1 MQVFENILEYK
12 SSRKSIVTIGTFD
25 GVHIGHRKIITN
37 MVEKGEKENLLSI
50 LLTFFPH
57 PRMVLQK
64 DSNIKMIDTI
74 NEKKNIFKKLGVEVL
89 IIQPFTKD
97 FSRMSAIK
105 FTRDILVNSLKVSKL
120 MIGYDH
126 RFGRNRE
133 ATVKTLKS
141 FGLDYNFK
149 VDEIPAQDI
158 ESISVSSTKVRKAIR
173 SGDFKLVNKFLSRP
187 FNLSGKIIKG
197 DELGRKIGYPT
208 ANLKI
213 FEKYKLKPQN
223 GVYLTRTKLKKQT
236 YFGMMNIGI
245 RPTISAKNNQIETH
259 LFDFNGNLYGHEMT
273 LEILEKIREEKKF
286 KSIEKLKI
294 QLDVDKKHCQKL
306 IPQYL

>member
-1 MQVFENILEYK
+1 
-12 SSRKSIVTIGTFD
+12 
-25 GVHIGHRKIITN
+25 
-37 MVEKGEKENLLSI
+37 
-50 LLTFFPH
+50 
-57 PRMVLQK
+57 MVLQK

-105 FTRDILVNSLKVSKL
+105 FTRDILVNGLKVSKL

-133 ATVKTLKS
+133 ATVQTLKG

-158 ESISVSSTKVRKAIR
+158 ESISVSSTKVRNAIR
-173 SGDFKLVNKFLSRP
+173 SGDFKLVNKFLDRP

-197 DELGRKIGYPT
+197 D
-208 ANLKI
+208 
-213 FEKYKLKPQN
+213 
-223 GVYLTRTKLKKQT
+223 
-236 YFGMMNIGI
+236 
-245 RPTISAKNNQIETH
+245 
-259 LFDFNGNLYGHEMT
+259 
-273 LEILEKIREEKKF
+273 
-286 KSIEKLKI
+286 
-294 QLDVDKKHCQKL
+294 
-306 IPQYL
+306 

>member
-12 SSRKSIVTIGTFD
+12 PSRESIVTIGTFD

-64 DSNIKMIDTI
+64 DFNIKMIDTI
-74 NEKKNIFKKLGVEVL
+74 NEKKKIFKKLGVEVL
-89 IIQPFTKD
+89 IIQPFTTD

-158 ESISVSSTKVRKAIR
+158 ESISVSSTKVRKAIK

>member
-1 MQVFENILEYK
+1 MKVFENILEYK
-12 SSRKSIVTIGTFD
+12 PSRESIVTIGTFD
-25 GVHIGHRKIITN
+25 GVHIGHRKIITD
-37 MVEKGEKENLLSI
+37 MVAKGKKENLLTI

-133 ATVKTLKS
+133 ATVQTLKG

-158 ESISVSSTKVRKAIR
+158 ESISVSSTKVRNAIR
-173 SGDFKLVNKFLSRP
+173 SGDFKLVNKFLDRP

-223 GVYLTRTKLKKQT
+223 GVYLIRTKLKKQT

-259 LFDFNGNLYGHEMT
+259 LFNFNGNLYGHEMT
-273 LEILEKIREEKKF
+273 LEILEKIRVEKKF
-286 KSIEKLKI
+286 ESIEKLKI
-294 QLDVDKKHCQKL
+294 QLDIDKKHCQKL

>member
-12 SSRKSIVTIGTFD
+12 PSRESIVTIGTFD
-25 GVHIGHRKIITN
+25 GVHIGHRKIITD
-37 MVEKGEKENLLSI
+37 MVAKGKKENLLTI

-105 FTRDILVNSLKVSKL
+105 FTRDILVNGLKVSKL

-133 ATVKTLKS
+133 ATVQTLKG

-158 ESISVSSTKVRKAIR
+158 ESISVSSTKVRNAIR
-173 SGDFKLVNKFLSRP
+173 SGDFKLVNKFLDRP

-208 ANLKI
+208 ANLNI

-223 GVYLTRTKLKKQT
+223 GVYLARTRLKKQT

-259 LFDFNGNLYGHEMT
+259 LFNFNGNLYGHEMT

-286 KSIEKLKI
+286 ESIEKLKI
-294 QLDVDKKHCQKL
+294 QLDIDKKHCQKL

>member
-12 SSRKSIVTIGTFD
+12 PSRESIVTIGTFD
-25 GVHIGHRKIITN
+25 GVHIGHRKIITD
-37 MVEKGEKENLLSI
+37 MVAKGEKENLLSI

-74 NEKKNIFKKLGVEVL
+74 NEKKEIFKKLGVEVL

-158 ESISVSSTKVRKAIR
+158 ESISVSSTKVRKAIK

>member
-12 SSRKSIVTIGTFD
+12 PSRESIVTIGTFD
-25 GVHIGHRKIITN
+25 GVHIGHRKIITD
-37 MVEKGEKENLLSI
+37 MVAKGKKENLLTI

-133 ATVKTLKS
+133 ATVQTLKG

-158 ESISVSSTKVRKAIR
+158 ESISVSSTKVRNAIR
-173 SGDFKLVNKFLSRP
+173 SGDFKLVNKFLDRP

-223 GVYLTRTKLKKQT
+223 GVYLIRTKLEKQT

-259 LFDFNGNLYGHEMT
+259 LFNFNGNLYDHEMT
-273 LEILEKIREEKKF
+273 LEILEKIRVEKKF
-286 KSIEKLKI
+286 ESIEKLKI
-294 QLDVDKKHCQKL
+294 QLDIDKKHCQKL

>member
-12 SSRKSIVTIGTFD
+12 PSRESIVTIGTFD
-25 GVHIGHRKIITN
+25 GVHIGHRKIITD
-37 MVEKGEKENLLSI
+37 MVAKGKKENLLTI

-105 FTRDILVNSLKVSKL
+105 FTRDILVNGLKVSKL

-133 ATVKTLKS
+133 ATVQTLKG

-158 ESISVSSTKVRKAIR
+158 ESISVSSTKVRNAII

-208 ANLKI
+208 ANLNI

-223 GVYLTRTKLKKQT
+223 GVYLIRTRLKKQT

-259 LFDFNGNLYGHEMT
+259 LFNFNGNLYGHEMT

-286 KSIEKLKI
+286 ESIEKLKI
-294 QLDVDKKHCQKL
+294 QLDIDKKHCQKL

>member
-12 SSRKSIVTIGTFD
+12 PSRKSIVTIGTFD
-25 GVHIGHRKIITN
+25 GVHIGHRKIITD
-37 MVEKGEKENLLSI
+37 MVAKGKKENLLPI

-74 NEKKNIFKKLGVEVL
+74 NEKKKIFKKLGVEVL

-223 GVYLTRTKLKKQT
+223 GVYLTRTRLKKQT

-294 QLDVDKKHCQKL
+294 QLDIDKKYCQKL

>member
-1 MQVFENILEYK
+1 MKVFDNILEYK
-12 SSRKSIVTIGTFD
+12 PSRESIVTIGTFD
-25 GVHIGHRKIITN
+25 GVHVGHRKIITD
-37 MVEKGEKENLLSI
+37 MVAKGKKENLLTI

-64 DSNIKMIDTI
+64 DSNIKMIDTM
-74 NEKKNIFKKLGVEVL
+74 NEKKNIFRKLGVEVL
-89 IIQPFTKD
+89 IIHPFTKD

-133 ATVKTLKS
+133 ATVQTLKG

-158 ESISVSSTKVRKAIR
+158 KSISVSSTKVRNAII

-208 ANLKI
+208 ANLNI

-223 GVYLTRTKLKKQT
+223 GVYLIRTRLKKQT

-259 LFDFNGNLYGHEMT
+259 LFNFNGNLYGHEMT

-286 KSIEKLKI
+286 ESIEKLKI
-294 QLDVDKKHCQKL
+294 QLDIDKKHCQKL

>member
-12 SSRKSIVTIGTFD
+12 PSRESIVTIGTFD
-25 GVHIGHRKIITN
+25 GVHIGHRKIITD
-37 MVEKGEKENLLSI
+37 MVAKGKKENLLPI

-74 NEKKNIFKKLGVEVL
+74 NEKKKIFKKLGVEVL

-173 SGDFKLVNKFLSRP
+173 GGDFKLVNKFLSRP

>member
-12 SSRKSIVTIGTFD
+12 PTRKSIVTIGTFD
-25 GVHIGHRKIITN
+25 GVHIGHRKIITD
-37 MVEKGEKENLLSI
+37 MVAKGKKENLLPI

-74 NEKKNIFKKLGVEVL
+74 NEKKKIFKKLGVEVL

-223 GVYLTRTKLKKQT
+223 GVYLTRTRLKKQT

-294 QLDVDKKHCQKL
+294 QLDIDKKHCQKL

>member
-1 MQVFENILEYK
+1 MEVFENILEYK
-12 SSRKSIVTIGTFD
+12 PSRESIVTIGTFD
-25 GVHIGHRKIITN
+25 GVHIGHRKIITD
-37 MVEKGEKENLLSI
+37 MVAKGKKENLLTI

-133 ATVKTLKS
+133 ATVQTLKG

-158 ESISVSSTKVRKAIR
+158 ESISVSSTKVRNAIR
-173 SGDFKLVNKFLSRP
+173 SGDFKLVNKFLGRP

-197 DELGRKIGYPT
+197 DKLGRKIGYPT

-213 FEKYKLKPQN
+213 FEKYKLKPQK
-223 GVYLTRTKLKKQT
+223 GVYLVRTVLKKQT

-259 LFDFNGNLYGHEMT
+259 LFNFNGNLYDHEMT

-286 KSIEKLKI
+286 ESIEKLKI
-294 QLDVDKKHCQKL
+294 QLDIDKRHCQKL
-306 IPQYL
+306 IPEYL

>member
-12 SSRKSIVTIGTFD
+12 PSRESIVTIGTFD
-25 GVHIGHRKIITN
+25 GVHIGHRKIITD
-37 MVEKGEKENLLSI
+37 MVAKGEKENLLSI

-74 NEKKNIFKKLGVEVL
+74 NEKKKIFKKLGVEVL

-259 LFDFNGNLYGHEMT
+259 LFDFNGNLYGHVMT

-286 KSIEKLKI
+286 ESIEKLKN

>member
-1 MQVFENILEYK
+1 MKVFDNILEYK
-12 SSRKSIVTIGTFD
+12 PSRESIVTIGTFD
-25 GVHIGHRKIITN
+25 GVHIGHRKIITD
-37 MVEKGEKENLLSI
+37 MVAKGKKENLLTI

-64 DSNIKMIDTI
+64 DSNIKMIDTM
-74 NEKKNIFKKLGVEVL
+74 NEKKNIFRKLGVEVL
-89 IIQPFTKD
+89 IIHPFTKD

-133 ATVKTLKS
+133 ATVQTLKG

-158 ESISVSSTKVRKAIR
+158 ESISVSSTKVRNAII

-208 ANLKI
+208 ANLNI

-223 GVYLTRTKLKKQT
+223 GVYLIRTRLKKQT

-259 LFDFNGNLYGHEMT
+259 LFNFNGNLYGHEMT

-286 KSIEKLKI
+286 ESIEKLKI
-294 QLDVDKKHCQKL
+294 QLDIDKKHCQKL

>member
-12 SSRKSIVTIGTFD
+12 PSRESIVTIGTFD
-25 GVHIGHRKIITN
+25 GVHIGHRKIITD
-37 MVEKGEKENLLSI
+37 MVAKGEKENLLSI

-74 NEKKNIFKKLGVEVL
+74 NEKKEIFKKLGVEVL

>member
-12 SSRKSIVTIGTFD
+12 PSRKSIVTIGTFD
-25 GVHIGHRKIITN
+25 GVHIGHRKIITD
-37 MVEKGEKENLLSI
+37 MVAKGKKENLLPI

-74 NEKKNIFKKLGVEVL
+74 NEKKKIFKKLGVEVL

-105 FTRDILVNSLKVSKL
+105 FTRDVLVNSLKVSKL

>member
-12 SSRKSIVTIGTFD
+12 PSRESIVTIGTFD
-25 GVHIGHRKIITN
+25 GVHIGHRKIITD
-37 MVEKGEKENLLSI
+37 MVAKGEKENLLSI

-74 NEKKNIFKKLGVEVL
+74 NEKKKIFKKLGVEVL
-89 IIQPFTKD
+89 IIQPFTTD

-273 LEILEKIREEKKF
+273 LEILEKIREGKKF

>member
-1 MQVFENILEYK
+1 MQVFENILEYNP
-12 SSRKSIVTIGTFD
+12 SRQSIVTIGTFD
-25 GVHIGHRKIITN
+25 GVHIGHRKIITD
-37 MVEKGEKENLLSI
+37 MVAKGKKENLLTI

-74 NEKKNIFKKLGVEVL
+74 KEKKNIFKKLGVEVL
-89 IIQPFTKD
+89 IIHPFTKD

-105 FTRDILVNSLKVSKL
+105 FTRDILVNNLKVSKL

-133 ATVKTLKS
+133 ATVQTLKS
-141 FGLDYNFK
+141 FGLDYDFK

-158 ESISVSSTKVRKAIR
+158 ESISVSSTKVRNAIK
-173 SGDFKLVNKFLSRP
+173 GGNFKLVNKFLSRP
-187 FNLSGKIIKG
+187 FILSGIIIKG
-197 DELGRKIGYPT
+197 DELGRKIEYPT

-223 GVYLTRTKLKKQT
+223 GVYLTKTKLKKQS
-236 YFGMMNIGI
+236 YFGMMNIGV

-259 LFDFNGNLYGHEMT
+259 LFDFDGNLYGYEMT
-273 LEILEKIREEKKF
+273 FEILEKIRDEKKF
-286 KSIEKLKI
+286 ESVEKLKI
-294 QLDVDKKHCQKL
+294 QLDIDKKHCQKL
-306 IPQYL
+306 IPQYH

>member
-12 SSRKSIVTIGTFD
+12 PSRESIVTIGTFD

-74 NEKKNIFKKLGVEVL
+74 NEKKKIFKKLGVEVL

>member
-1 MQVFENILEYK
+1 MEVFENILEYK
-12 SSRKSIVTIGTFD
+12 PSRESIVTIGTFD
-25 GVHIGHRKIITN
+25 GVHIGHRKIITD
-37 MVEKGEKENLLSI
+37 MVAKGKKENLLTI

-133 ATVKTLKS
+133 ATVQTLKG

-158 ESISVSSTKVRKAIR
+158 ESISVSSTKVRNAIS
-173 SGDFKLVNKFLSRP
+173 SGDFKLVNKFLGRP

-223 GVYLTRTKLKKQT
+223 GVYLVRTKIKKQT

-259 LFDFNGNLYGHEMT
+259 LFNFNGNLYDHEMT
-273 LEILEKIREEKKF
+273 LEILEKIRVEKKF
-286 KSIEKLKI
+286 ESIEKLKI
-294 QLDVDKKHCQKL
+294 QLDIDKRHCQKL
-306 IPQYL
+306 IPEYL

>member
-1 MQVFENILEYK
+1 MKVFENILEYK
-12 SSRKSIVTIGTFD
+12 PSRESIVTIGTFD
-25 GVHIGHRKIITN
+25 GVHIGHRKIITD
-37 MVEKGEKENLLSI
+37 MVAKGKKENLLTI

-133 ATVKTLKS
+133 ATVQTLKG

-158 ESISVSSTKVRKAIR
+158 ESISVSSTKVRNAIR
-173 SGDFKLVNKFLSRP
+173 SGDFKLVNKFLDRP

-208 ANLKI
+208 ANLNI

-223 GVYLTRTKLKKQT
+223 GVYLARTRLKKQT

-259 LFDFNGNLYGHEMT
+259 LFNFNGNLYGHEMT

-286 KSIEKLKI
+286 ESIEKLKI
-294 QLDVDKKHCQKL
+294 QLDIDKKHCQKL

>member
-1 MQVFENILEYK
+1 MEVFENILEYK
-12 SSRKSIVTIGTFD
+12 PSRESIVTIGTFD
-25 GVHIGHRKIITN
+25 GVHIGHRKIITD
-37 MVEKGEKENLLSI
+37 MVAKGKKENLLTI

-105 FTRDILVNSLKVSKL
+105 FTRDILVNGLKVSKL

-133 ATVKTLKS
+133 ATVQTLKG

-158 ESISVSSTKVRKAIR
+158 ESISVSSTKVRNAIR

-208 ANLKI
+208 ANLNI

-223 GVYLTRTKLKKQT
+223 GVYLIRTRLKKQT

-259 LFDFNGNLYGHEMT
+259 LFNFNGNLYGHEMT

-286 KSIEKLKI
+286 ESIEKLKI
-294 QLDVDKKHCQKL
+294 QLDIDKKHCQKL

>member
-12 SSRKSIVTIGTFD
+12 PSRESIVTIGTFD
-25 GVHIGHRKIITN
+25 GVHIGHRKIITD
-37 MVEKGEKENLLSI
+37 MVAKGEKENLLSI

-64 DSNIKMIDTI
+64 DFNIKMIDTI
-74 NEKKNIFKKLGVEVL
+74 NEKKKIFKKLGVEVL
-89 IIQPFTKD
+89 IIQPFTTD

>member
-12 SSRKSIVTIGTFD
+12 PSRESIVTIGTFD
-25 GVHIGHRKIITN
+25 GVHIGHRKIITD
-37 MVEKGEKENLLSI
+37 MVAKGEKENLLSI

-74 NEKKNIFKKLGVEVL
+74 NEKKEIFKKLGVEVL

-141 FGLDYNFK
+141 YGLDYNFK

>member
-12 SSRKSIVTIGTFD
+12 PSRESIVTIGTFD
-25 GVHIGHRKIITN
+25 GVHIGHRKIITD
-37 MVEKGEKENLLSI
+37 MVAKGRKENLLSI

-64 DSNIKMIDTI
+64 DSNLKMIDTI
-74 NEKKNIFKKLGVEVL
+74 NEKKKIFKILGVEVL

-286 KSIEKLKI
+286 ESIEKLKI
-294 QLDVDKKHCQKL
+294 QLDIDKKHCQKL

>member
-12 SSRKSIVTIGTFD
+12 PSRESIVTIGTFD
-25 GVHIGHRKIITN
+25 GVHIGHRKIITD
-37 MVEKGEKENLLSI
+37 MVAKGKKENLLTI

-133 ATVKTLKS
+133 ATVQTLKG

-158 ESISVSSTKVRKAIR
+158 ESISVSSTKVRNAIR
-173 SGDFKLVNKFLSRP
+173 SGDFKLVNKFLNRP

-223 GVYLTRTKLKKQT
+223 GVYLTRTKLNKQT

-259 LFDFNGNLYGHEMT
+259 LFNFNGNLYGHEMT
-273 LEILEKIREEKKF
+273 LEILEKIRVEKKF
-286 KSIEKLKI
+286 ESIEKLKI
-294 QLDVDKKHCQKL
+294 QLDIDKKHCQKL

>member
-12 SSRKSIVTIGTFD
+12 PSRESIVTIGTFD
-25 GVHIGHRKIITN
+25 GVHIGHRKIITD
-37 MVEKGEKENLLSI
+37 MVAKGEKENLLSI

-57 PRMVLQK
+57 PRMILQK

-89 IIQPFTKD
+89 IIQPFTMD

-294 QLDVDKKHCQKL
+294 QLNIDKKHCQKL

>member
-12 SSRKSIVTIGTFD
+12 PSRESIVTIGTFD
-25 GVHIGHRKIITN
+25 GVHIGHRKIITD
-37 MVEKGEKENLLSI
+37 MVAKGEKENLLSI

-74 NEKKNIFKKLGVEVL
+74 NEKKKIFKKLGVEVL

-245 RPTISAKNNQIETH
+245 RPPISAKNNQIETH

>member
-12 SSRKSIVTIGTFD
+12 STRESIVTIGTFD
-25 GVHIGHRKIITN
+25 GVHIGHRKIITD
-37 MVEKGEKENLLSI
+37 MVAKGKKENLLSI

-57 PRMVLQK
+57 PRVVLQK
-64 DSNIKMIDTI
+64 DFNIKMIDTI
-74 NEKKNIFKKLGVEVL
+74 NEKKKIFKILGVEVL

-97 FSRMSAIK
+97 FSRMSAME
-105 FTRDILVNSLKVSKL
+105 FTRDILVNSLKVSEL
-120 MIGYDH
+120 IIGYDH

-149 VDEIPAQDI
+149 VNEIPAQDI

-197 DELGRKIGYPT
+197 NELGRKIGYPT

-294 QLDVDKKHCQKL
+294 QLDVDKRHCQKL

>member
-1 MQVFENILEYK
+1 MKVFENILEYK
-12 SSRKSIVTIGTFD
+12 PSRESIVTIGTFD
-25 GVHIGHRKIITN
+25 GVHIGHRKIITD
-37 MVEKGEKENLLSI
+37 MVAKGKKENLLTI

-74 NEKKNIFKKLGVEVL
+74 NEKKNIFKSLGVEVL

-133 ATVKTLKS
+133 ATVQTLKG

-158 ESISVSSTKVRKAIR
+158 ESISVSSTKVRNAIR
-173 SGDFKLVNKFLSRP
+173 SGDFKLVNKFLDRP

-213 FEKYKLKPQN
+213 LEKYKLKPQN
-223 GVYLTRTKLKKQT
+223 GVYLIRTKLKKQT

-245 RPTISAKNNQIETH
+245 RPTILAKNNQIETH
-259 LFDFNGNLYGHEMT
+259 LFNFNGNLYDHEMT
-273 LEILEKIREEKKF
+273 LEILEKIRDEKKF
-286 KSIEKLKI
+286 ESIEKLKI

>member
-1 MQVFENILEYK
+1 MKVFENILEYK
-12 SSRKSIVTIGTFD
+12 PSRESIVTIGTFD
-25 GVHIGHRKIITN
+25 GVHIGHRKIITD
-37 MVEKGEKENLLSI
+37 MVAKGKKENLLTI

-74 NEKKNIFKKLGVEVL
+74 NEKKNIFKTLGVEVL

-133 ATVKTLKS
+133 ATVQTLKG

-158 ESISVSSTKVRKAIR
+158 ESISVSSTKVRNAIR
-173 SGDFKLVNKFLSRP
+173 SGDFKLVNKFLDRP

-223 GVYLTRTKLKKQT
+223 GVYLIRTKLKKQT

-245 RPTISAKNNQIETH
+245 RPTILAKNNQIETH
-259 LFDFNGNLYGHEMT
+259 LFNFNGNLYDHEMT

-286 KSIEKLKI
+286 ESIEKLKI
-294 QLDVDKKHCQKL
+294 QLDIDKKHCQKL
-306 IPQYL
+306 LLQYL

>member
-12 SSRKSIVTIGTFD
+12 PLGESIVTIGTFD
-25 GVHIGHRKIITN
+25 GVHIGHRKIITD
-37 MVEKGEKENLLSI
+37 MVAKGKKENLLTI

-133 ATVKTLKS
+133 ATVQTLKG

-149 VDEIPAQDI
+149 VDEIPAQDV
-158 ESISVSSTKVRKAIR
+158 ESISVSSTKVRNAIR

-197 DELGRKIGYPT
+197 DKLGRKIGYPT

-213 FEKYKLKPQN
+213 LEKYKLKPQN
-223 GVYLTRTKLKKQT
+223 GVYLVRTKLKKQI

-259 LFDFNGNLYGHEMT
+259 LFNFNGNLYGHEMT
-273 LEILEKIREEKKF
+273 LEILEKIRDEKKF
-286 KSIEKLKI
+286 ESIEKLKI
-294 QLDVDKKHCQKL
+294 QLDFDKKHCQKL

>member
-1 MQVFENILEYK
+1 MEVFENILEYK
-12 SSRKSIVTIGTFD
+12 PSRESIVTIGTFD
-25 GVHIGHRKIITN
+25 GVHIGHRKIITD
-37 MVEKGEKENLLSI
+37 MVAKGKKENLLTI

-133 ATVKTLKS
+133 ATVQTLKG

-158 ESISVSSTKVRKAIR
+158 ESISVSSTKVRNAIR
-173 SGDFKLVNKFLSRP
+173 SGDFKLVNKFLGRP

-213 FEKYKLKPQN
+213 FEKYKLKPQK
-223 GVYLTRTKLKKQT
+223 GVYLVRTVLKKQT

-259 LFDFNGNLYGHEMT
+259 LFNFNGNLYDHEMT
-273 LEILEKIREEKKF
+273 LEILEKIRVEKKF
-286 KSIEKLKI
+286 ESIEKLKI
-294 QLDVDKKHCQKL
+294 QLDIDKRHCQKL
-306 IPQYL
+306 IPEYL

>member
-12 SSRKSIVTIGTFD
+12 PSRESIVTIGTFD
-25 GVHIGHRKIITN
+25 GVHIGHRKIITD
-37 MVEKGEKENLLSI
+37 MVAKGKKENLLTI

-133 ATVKTLKS
+133 ATVQTLKG

-223 GVYLTRTKLKKQT
+223 GVYLARTKLKNQT

-294 QLDVDKKHCQKL
+294 QLDIDKKHCQKL